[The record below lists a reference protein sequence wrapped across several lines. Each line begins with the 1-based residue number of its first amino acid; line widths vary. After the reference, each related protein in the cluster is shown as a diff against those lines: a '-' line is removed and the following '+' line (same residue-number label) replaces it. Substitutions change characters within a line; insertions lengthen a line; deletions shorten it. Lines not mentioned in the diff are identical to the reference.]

1 MQTLLLG
8 SGTKHSTHWQKEA
21 LKWHTP
27 YTAQHTVVQRQKELL
42 ALERSARVGAA
53 KKVAHTTTAAAVSE
67 NNSNTF
73 DRSQCLVNTRGE
85 RIR

>member
-1 MQTLLLG
+1 MRVKGG
-8 SGTKHSTHWQKEA
+8 SHANTFVE
-21 LKWHTP
+21 KWHK
-27 YTAQHTVVQRQKELL
+27 AQHTVVQRQKELL

-67 NNSNTF
+67 NNSNIF
-73 DRSQCLVNTRGE
+73 DRSQCLVNTRRE